1 MGLQAMKRPKM
12 LTLTLRRDY
21 TNLRASNARNL
32 DRLLACRKILF
43 KKLRALGYDI
53 DSWFCAIELPV
64 HLHLVMDSDF
74 IDFFTIKRLW
84 KEITGDSDHVY
95 IKALDFH
102 RGGYHACLVYVVK
115 YLGKSIDSEDCS
127 MSLVSRR
134 HMIQSYGLPVLDPA
148 KMHCDCGAVG
158 RYTLLRF
165 QESSETWASFVDRD
179 AVRTYLTLNGSGPP
193 S

>member
-1 MGLQAMKRPKM
+1 MKRPKM

-21 TNLRASNARNL
+21 EDLPASNEHNL
-32 DRLLACRKILF
+32 NRLLACRKILF

-64 HLHLVMDSDF
+64 HLHLIMDSDF

-84 KEITGDSDHVY
+84 KQITGDSDHVY

-115 YLGKSIDSEDCS
+115 YLGKSIDSEDGS
-127 MSLVSRR
+127 MSLVARR
-134 HMIQSYGLPVLDPA
+134 HMIQSYGLPAEDPNL
-148 KMHCDCGAVG
+148 MLCDCGAIG

-165 QESSETWASFVDRD
+165 ENVGDSWASFVDKD
-179 AVRTYLTLNGSGPP
+179 AVRAYLTMASSGPP
-193 S
+193 R